1 MRDMASNDG
10 FRKYVEAG
18 AALGQI
24 TRARAEEIVREL
36 VGAGQLQGTQAQ
48 EWVDDVVERSRK
60 ASEDLLDLVRTEVA
74 SQLTA
79 LGIDPED
86 LAKQAADLL
95 RHSADVGRRA
105 TQTAAAQASA
115 AARAAKKARP
125 AKRSSAAKA
134 ATGSKKTA
142 TKKKAA
148 AGKKAPAK
156 KPTTKA
162 APAKAAAGTTAK
174 KKATTSKKAGTGPE
188 KAATRKATTK
198 KAAAKKPAGP
208 AADR

>member
-1 MRDMASNDG
+1 MASNDG

-48 EWVDDVVERSRK
+48 EWVDDLVERSRK

-115 AARAAKKARP
+115 AARAAKKSRP

-134 ATGSKKTA
+134 ATGSKKPA
-142 TKKKAA
+142 T
-148 AGKKAPAK
+148 
-156 KPTTKA
+156 
-162 APAKAAAGTTAK
+162 K
-174 KKATTSKKAGTGPE
+174 KKATTSKKATTA
-188 KAATRKATTK
+188 KKKATTAKKAGPGTK
-198 KAAAKKPAGP
+198 KAAAKKSTAGP

>member
-1 MRDMASNDG
+1 MASNDG

-48 EWVDDVVERSRK
+48 EWVDDLVERSRK
-60 ASEDLLDLVRTEVA
+60 ASEDLLALVRTEIA

-105 TQTAAAQASA
+105 TQHRGRSGQCGRPGGQEVSAGQAVERRQGGDRHEEGRDQEESHGQEEG
-115 AARAAKKARP
+115 
-125 AKRSSAAKA
+125 RSREV
-134 ATGSKKTA
+134 
-142 TKKKAA
+142 
-148 AGKKAPAK
+148 AGQ
-156 KPTTKA
+156 
-162 APAKAAAGTTAK
+162 GR
-174 KKATTSKKAGTGPE
+174 G
-188 KAATRKATTK
+188 R
-198 KAAAKKPAGP
+198 
-208 AADR
+208 